1 MWIII
6 RDGGHFMKQN
16 VWLFRPLPHGTNQ
29 MKYFLDNNR
38 VAVGYPV
45 GENLENARVNEVN
58 RLLINKSWSE
68 GYNNL
73 LAVVKPDM
81 IKINDILIV
90 PDDNK
95 KDVYICQVIS
105 NYIYEAA
112 LDVDKEGSGFPH
124 QRAVKWFFNKEPL
137 VRSELPEQLRASL
150 RYPGTIAD
158 LSKHYNVIMNLVKGE
173 RVEGGS
179 SLEEKALQIIEHYL
193 DSDDP
198 ILRLRA
204 AEIILDRK

>member
-1 MWIII
+1 MESQEK
-6 RDGGHFMKQN
+6 GGYFMKSN

-29 MKYFLDNNR
+29 VKYFLDNNR

-45 GENLENARVNEVN
+45 GENLENALSSHINS
-58 RLLINKSWSE
+58 LLVKNKMSE

-73 LAVVKPDM
+73 LAVVKPDI
-81 IKINDILIV
+81 IKINDFLVV

-95 KDVYICQVIS
+95 KDIYICQVMS

-112 LDVDKEGSGFPH
+112 LDVDEEGSGFPH

-150 RYPGTIAD
+150 RYPGAIAD
-158 LSKHYNVIMNLVKGE
+158 LSKHYDVIMELVKE
-173 RVEGGS
+173 ENVEGGS
-179 SLEEKALQIIEHYL
+179 SLEEKALQIIEQYL
-193 DSDDP
+193 DSEDP
-198 ILRLRA
+198 MLRLRA
-204 AEIILDRK
+204 AEIILNKK

>member
-1 MWIII
+1 MNP
-6 RDGGHFMKQN
+6 N

-45 GENLENARVNEVN
+45 GENLENALTSHISS
-58 RLLINKSWSE
+58 LLVKNKMSE

-73 LAVVKPDM
+73 LAVVKPDI
-81 IKINDILIV
+81 IKINDFLVV

-95 KDVYICQVIS
+95 KDIYICQVMS

-112 LDVDKEGSGFPH
+112 LDVNEEGSGFPH

-137 VRSELPEQLRASL
+137 VRLELPEQLRASL
-150 RYPGTIAD
+150 RYPGAIAD
-158 LSKHYNVIMNLVKGE
+158 LSKHYDVIIELVKGE
-173 RVEGGS
+173 SVEGRS
-179 SLEEKALQIIEHYL
+179 SLEEKALQIIEQYL
-193 DSDDP
+193 DSEDP
-198 ILRLRA
+198 MLRLRA
-204 AEIILDRK
+204 AEIILNKK